1 VFLEWPANY
10 SLSLASVKPAVDSQV
25 ILLGHGTVTWHQGST
40 GVLTLLLP
48 YLPLNCP
55 LQWAWTLKFT
65 NVLWLCGILS
75 SSFVLYAQAC
85 MLNSVQLWTALHFL
99 WGILN

>member
-1 VFLEWPANY
+1 MFASRFLCSFTLSSYSHRYTQSISTKAVYAVFLEWPANY

-65 NVLWLCGILS
+65 NVL
-75 SSFVLYAQAC
+75 
-85 MLNSVQLWTALHFL
+85 
-99 WGILN
+99 